1 MNEHFSSVWTRE
13 PRTTRSPALGREQI
27 VRAAMTLLDSE
38 GPDALSMRRLGAKL
52 GSGATSIYWY
62 VANKDELLELVLDE
76 VYGEFDVPDVDETTW
91 RNVAASFAYGMRHAL
106 TRHPWVIGLVGCTPA
121 LGPNAMRMMGRLV
134 TTFDRAGFRG
144 LDQDYAASALM
155 SYVIGVTTPEL
166 SWRNML
172 ERTGLDSNGMNAAIQ
187 PVVEKA
193 AADHPELAARYAE
206 FRGMDVE
213 TARALNFE
221 FGLTCL
227 LDGLEA
233 RLERESSPRTD
244 PPAAPPSRPRARRRP
259 APRPGPGATG
269 PAGDEPPADR
279 PAAR

>member
-1 MNEHFSSVWTRE
+1 MKEHFSSVWTRE
-13 PRTTRSPALGREQI
+13 PRTTKSPALGREQI

-76 VYGEFDVPDVDETTW
+76 VYGEFDVPDVDETSW
-91 RNVAASFAYGMRHAL
+91 RNVAASFAYGMRQAL
-106 TRHPWVIGLVGCTPA
+106 MRHPWVINLVGCTPA

-134 TTFDRAGFRG
+134 ATFDRAGFRG
-144 LDQDYAASALM
+144 MDQDYAASALM

-166 SWRNML
+166 SWRNTM
-172 ERTGLDSNGMNAAIQ
+172 ERTGLDSNALNAAIQ

-206 FRGMDVE
+206 FRGMDVD

-233 RLERESSPRTD
+233 RLNRAASRPTVPPGDRAASR
-244 PPAAPPSRPRARRRP
+244 PAAPPGVPPARPRHSS
-259 APRPGPGATG
+259 
-269 PAGDEPPADR
+269 
-279 PAAR
+279 